1 MRLPSRNNSRKSR
14 NKPDVPSLSS
24 KNRHGTLLL
33 NSIIAKLR
41 KLSMLS
47 VEGQLNETRQL
58 KCRSCRSSK
67 RVAMSRSSKR
77 LRFSTNL
84 MMSCF
89 RAIRTLK
96 TKLILIKTSELQL
109 ILSVEIP
116 LNIQV
121 NSFRAILHA

>member
-24 KNRHGTLLL
+24 KNRHATQLL